1 MPPTIRRY
9 EDIYQRQK
17 RYTAISRAAG
27 KLNATLAD
35 MNTLSEGWH
44 RDSDFA
50 ELLQQ
55 VQAALGILGEPG
67 IGKSRLARA
76 VAAKL

>member
-1 MPPTIRRY
+1 
-9 EDIYQRQK
+9 
-17 RYTAISRAAG
+17 
-27 KLNATLAD
+27 